1 MMKPSQ
7 ILWKKSTQE
16 RERQKQEAKT
26 KVEAYS
32 CYNRYYLMWWYMQ
45 IEYRVIYVFVYI
57 HKCTGTTSYLLAG
70 PACLWHLVWHA
81 EISWPT
87 RIHAVLLVSL
97 ESSQWVGV
105 HWLGLRLFGA
115 TVWKLLIVELFSQQ
129 KLNKIKTETAL
140 KFRAFLVLLE
150 SSQQVRFNRV
160 YFTIFRAKVWKI
172 FIFEW
177 I

>member
-1 MMKPSQ
+1 MYVITLTLKMMKPSQ

-32 CYNRYYLMWWYMQ
+32 CYKRYHLMWWYMQ

-97 ESSQWVGV
+97 ESSQWVALT
-105 HWLGLRLFGA
+105 WFE
-115 TVWKLLIVELFSQQ
+115 TVWSYGVEAIDCWTVFSA
-129 KLNKIKTETAL
+129 KT
-140 KFRAFLVLLE
+140 K
-150 SSQQVRFNRV
+150 
-160 YFTIFRAKVWKI
+160 
-172 FIFEW
+172 
-177 I
+177 